1 MPGSRTLCVCLMP
14 TVTFFFYIMYVPVCY
29 FVGIAGS
36 DAVFLT
42 NFQIIEVDIPQF
54 LFEEQGRHL
63 YGAKLLELQVK
74 S

>member
-1 MPGSRTLCVCLMP
+1 M
-14 TVTFFFYIMYVPVCY
+14 YIPVCY